1 MHQTWVGYTT
11 MGVDHFLDQRQQEIY
26 SGAIPF
32 EAIYSRNM
40 KYNGRPSFHSDGMH
54 TLPCMRCKD
63 QLVQKKT
70 QKKHNTKIEIEIHHE
85 TQKGKKTKKNKKGK
99 KVASVRFM
107 FLSAVLLPSRF
118 PNASSLMALLV

>member
-1 MHQTWVGYTT
+1 
-11 MGVDHFLDQRQQEIY
+11 MGVDHFLDQRQQKIY

-63 QLVQKKT
+63 QLVPKKKSII
-70 QKKHNTKIEIEIHHE
+70 QNIEIEIQQE
-85 TQKGKKTKKNKKGK
+85 TGKSQKK
-99 KVASVRFM
+99 
-107 FLSAVLLPSRF
+107 
-118 PNASSLMALLV
+118 